1 MKTCIFTLVVLHEV
15 DFFSIKG
22 ALSWFSSLVSLNSQ
36 VWIYLSA
43 LFSISSPITLCMIC
57 AHVGGCSQLLCNIL
71 LFSTTWTVACW
82 PPLSM
87 NFSRQE
93 YWGGLPFPP
102 SGDLSD
108 PGLNSVSWI
117 SCISRSIL
125 HHCTMHL
132 FIYSQLPSAPLLK
145 LAYEFQDHNPSLLVS
160 STMMSVSYV
169 KFAISKLKFHP
180 KLASKLASP

>member
-1 MKTCIFTLVVLHEV
+1 MYLHFSGATWGGFFLNKGGSFLV
-15 DFFSIKG
+15 FFPNITQ
-22 ALSWFSSLVSLNSQ
+22 FSSMNISQ
-36 VWIYLSA
+36 CSFL
-43 LFSISSPITLCMIC
+43 ISSPITLCMIC
-57 AHVGGCSQLLCNIL
+57 AHVGGCSQLLCSIL
-71 LFSTTWTVACW
+71 LFATPWTVACW

-87 NFSRQE
+87 KFSRQE